1 MKQIVRIY
9 KALSDETRLRILNL
23 LHDDALCVCNIMDTL
38 EMGQS
43 KVSRHL
49 TYLKHAGLVTDK
61 RKGKWVYYSLSKNNL
76 YLPLLKCLKEL
87 RRDVKELTIDTKK
100 LASVRAKT
108 KAVC

>member
-1 MKQIVRIY
+1 MREITKIY

-23 LHDDALCVCNIMDTL
+23 LHDEALCVCNIMSVL

-49 TYLKHAGLVTDK
+49 TYLKHAGLIEDR
-61 RKGKWVYYSLSKNNL
+61 RKGKWVYYSLSKNNS

-87 RRDVKELTIDTKK
+87 RKDVKELRSDAKR
-100 LASVRAKT
+100 LAKSKVASE
-108 KAVC
+108 C